1 MNVNKRLSL
10 TRWTTLYNFLNENV
24 ETFLVLQLTIDSSR
38 SSATSVV
45 LENLR
50 QLRRDAAV
58 SELKSV
64 LDQFPELA
72 HEAGIHLV
80 QRMTPRNRQVGGRGW
95 VLFLLGSCCC
105 KIFLPLLMLQLQAI
119 SQTARKNL

>member
-1 MNVNKRLSL
+1 M
-10 TRWTTLYNFLNENV
+10 
-24 ETFLVLQLTIDSSR
+24 QSST
-38 SSATSVV
+38 TSVV

-80 QRMTPRNRQVGGRGW
+80 QRMTPQNRQVR
-95 VLFLLGSCCC
+95 
-105 KIFLPLLMLQLQAI
+105 QAVT
-119 SQTARKNL
+119 QPMHHFYAHVV